1 MEQDD
6 KFKFVSLPFE
16 RGEIP
21 FSKGFSAICPPI
33 YQSIIDFPTENS
45 YNKSIKQEDTP

>member
-6 KFKFVSLPFE
+6 KFKFVRLPFE

-21 FSKGFSAICPPI
+21 FSKGFL
-33 YQSIIDFPTENS
+33 YMKTEHK
-45 YNKSIKQEDTP
+45 YTVKL